1 MPGRFHLYP
10 FKTGEIL
17 RMKKPHPCGSFL
29 WQVERAGAE
38 ITLKCL
44 TCGRVVQLT
53 RAKLEKA
60 VKSVQDEPMIASG
73 SAVTAPDA
81 KKTSPAGKVVRI
93 AGAPPP
99 RPTDRNKERNK
110 DAERT

>member
-1 MPGRFHLYP
+1 
-10 FKTGEIL
+10 
-17 RMKKPHPCGSFL
+17 MKKQHPCGSFL

-44 TCGRVVQLT
+44 TCGRVVQLA

-81 KKTSPAGKVVRI
+81 KKNVSGRKSCPDSRRAAAPANRSQ
-93 AGAPPP
+93 
-99 RPTDRNKERNK
+99 
-110 DAERT
+110 